1 MRGRAFI
8 MFGIALV
15 LSVIAVFVARQYLTR
30 QTAPVATQQQPAM
43 QLATVVVA
51 RTPLYFGTRIG
62 REQLSV
68 VPWPANAIPPGAFRS
83 VDELIKP
90 GEQRVALR
98 TVEAGEPILQ
108 SKVSGFGGRAT
119 LSAVMTEEKRAVTI
133 RVNDVSG
140 VAGFLLP
147 SDRVDILLTREE
159 SAAQRQTNVLLQNV
173 KILGIDQIAS
183 DRQDKPVV
191 VRAVTV
197 EVEPLDAQK
206 LTLAQQV
213 GSLSLSLRSLTDNEI
228 RQVRSVNLSDLQVA
242 GVGVTAPVQPEPEP
256 EAKSSP
262 KPVAEVAPPPPST
275 AAVPQPDLM
284 ARVRVIRGLNTAD
297 VQVPFD
303 AGRVTR

>member
-147 SDRVDILLTREE
+147 SDRVDILLTRED
-159 SAAQRQTNVLLQNV
+159 AAQRQTNVLLQNV

-242 GVGVTAPVQPEPEP
+242 GVGVTAPVQSEPEL
-256 EAKSSP
+256 ETKSNP
-262 KPVAEVAPPPPST
+262 KPVAEVAPPSPPP
-275 AAVPQPDLM
+275 AAMPQPDPM

>member
-147 SDRVDILLTREE
+147 SDRVDILLTRED
-159 SAAQRQTNVLLQNV
+159 AAQRQTNVLLQNV

-242 GVGVTAPVQPEPEP
+242 GVGVTAPVQSEPEP
-256 EAKSSP
+256 ETKSNP
-262 KPVAEVAPPPPST
+262 TPVAEVAPPSPPP
-275 AAVPQPDLM
+275 AAMPQPDPM